1 MQGADRVNPERSY
14 ASHREYETGLVS
26 QAALPAC
33 YTAPESVDA
42 WRHDRLLRLVEPILQ
57 CYPKSDWMTVGD
69 GQFGADAHSLL
80 ARGHRAVATSLTDDS
95 LAIAHGKGWISEY
108 HAENAEALSLADDS
122 FDFVLCKH
130 AYHHFPRPAL
140 AFYEMLRVCRVAA
153 VLIEPVE
160 AAPRPLDVG
169 RTLAKRV
176 LRGDT
181 QAEFEPLGNFV
192 YRLSVREV
200 FKMMAALSGTAI
212 AVKEFNDC
220 WLPRYSAAPAHGSLG
235 AAATRLGIWAQDV
248 LSRLRLMNFGL
259 AAFVVF
265 KAEPSAPMRTALHEA
280 GFRTIPIPR
289 NPYLTPS

>member
-1 MQGADRVNPERSY
+1 MNPERSY
-14 ASHREYETGLVS
+14 ASHRHYESGLVS
-26 QAALPAC
+26 QDALPAC
-33 YTAPESVDA
+33 YAAPESVDA
-42 WRHDRLLRLVEPILQ
+42 WRHDRLLGLLEPLLR
-57 CYPKSDWMTVGD
+57 CYPKSDWVTVGD

-80 ARGHRAVATSLTDDS
+80 VRGHRAVATSLTDDS
-95 LAIAHGKGWISEY
+95 LAIAQRNGWISEY
-108 HAENAEALSLADDS
+108 RAENAEALSLAGDS

-153 VLIEPVE
+153 VLIEPIE
-160 AAPRPLDVG
+160 APPRLLDLG
-169 RTLAKRV
+169 RTIAKRV

-181 QAEFEPLGNFV
+181 EAEFEPLGNFV

-200 FKMMAALSGTAI
+200 FKMMAALGGAAL
-212 AVKEFNDC
+212 AVQEFNDC
-220 WLPRYSAAPAHGSLG
+220 WLPRYSSAPARGSFG
-235 AAATRLGIWAQDV
+235 ARATRAGIWAQDV

-265 KAEPSAPMRTALHEA
+265 KAEPSAPVRAALQDG
-280 GFRTIPIPR
+280 GFRTITIPR

>member
-1 MQGADRVNPERSY
+1 MNHERSY

-26 QAALPAC
+26 QDAIPAC

-42 WRHDRLLRLVEPILQ
+42 WRHDRLLGFVEPLLR
-57 CYPKSDWMTVGD
+57 CYPKSEWVTVGD

-80 ARGHRAVATSLTDDS
+80 TRGHRAVATSLTDDS
-95 LAIAHGKGWISEY
+95 LAIAQGKGWIAEY
-108 HAENAEALSLADDS
+108 RAENAETLSLADDS

-153 VLIEPVE
+153 VLIEPIE
-160 AAPRPLDVG
+160 APRRLLDVA
-169 RTLAKRV
+169 RTVAKRV

-181 QAEFEPLGNFV
+181 EAEFEPLGNFV

-200 FKMMAALSGTAI
+200 FKMMAAVGAPAL

-220 WLPRYSAAPAHGSLG
+220 WLPRYSSARAHGSFG
-235 AAATRLGIWAQDV
+235 AAVTRLGIWAQDV
-248 LSRLRLMNFGL
+248 ATRLRLMNFGL
-259 AAFVVF
+259 AAFVAF
-265 KAEPSAPMRTALHEA
+265 KVEPGAPVRAALKDR
-280 GFRTIPIPR
+280 GYRTITIPR
-289 NPYLTPS
+289 NPFLTPS